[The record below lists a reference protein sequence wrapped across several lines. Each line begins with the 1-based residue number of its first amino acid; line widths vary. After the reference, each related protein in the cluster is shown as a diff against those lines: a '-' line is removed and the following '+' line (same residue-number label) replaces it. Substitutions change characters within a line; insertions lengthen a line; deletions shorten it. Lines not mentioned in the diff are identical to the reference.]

1 MPTNVTTIYSQRVGQ
16 AYERDGLQESNAALA
31 RTAGQRR
38 FFNDDLTR
46 TVVAPANGTAAAT
59 VISTRATQAFEVSID
74 ASGSGGFL
82 TLYNLTA
89 ATVGVSVLTMVL
101 PFPANETTT
110 YQIYPG
116 SPTVP
121 LFSVGICCGTVTV
134 AVTSTAIGTA
144 VNKVMFL
151 TSTAP

>member
-1 MPTNVTTIYSQRVGQ
+1 MPNVTAIYSAQVAQ
-16 AYERDGLQESNAALA
+16 AYERDGVQDAQLDLKRS
-31 RTAGQRR
+31 AGGRQH
-38 FFNDDLTR
+38 FADDLTR

-59 VISTRATQAFEVSID
+59 VISTRATRVFEISID

-89 ATVGVSVLTMVL
+89 ATVGVSTLSMVL
-101 PFPANETTT
+101 PFPASETTT
-110 YQIYPG
+110 LRFYPG
-116 SPTVP
+116 SSTVP
-121 LFSVGICCGTVTV
+121 LFATGLCVGTVTV

>member
-1 MPTNVTTIYSQRVGQ
+1 MTNVQTNYSIECRR
-16 AYERDGLQESNAALA
+16 AYERDGFWDGQLDIR
-31 RTAGQRR
+31 RTAGRMQHLA
-38 FFNDDLTR
+38 DDLTL
-46 TVVAPANGTAAAT
+46 TTVAPANGTAAAT
-59 VISTRATQAFEVSID
+59 VISTRATRVFEISID

-89 ATVGVSVLTMVL
+89 ATVGVSTLTAVL
-101 PFPANETTT
+101 PFPASETTV
-110 YQIYPG
+110 YRIFPG
-116 SPTVP
+116 SNTVP
-121 LFSVGICCGTVTV
+121 LFATGLCCGTVTV